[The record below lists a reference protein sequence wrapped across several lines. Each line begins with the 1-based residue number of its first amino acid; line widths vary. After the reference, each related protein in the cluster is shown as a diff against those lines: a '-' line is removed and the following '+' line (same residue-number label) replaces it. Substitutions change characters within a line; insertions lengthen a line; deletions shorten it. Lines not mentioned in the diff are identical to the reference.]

1 MTIFEYKNEYILQ
14 REIGGSNV
22 ERFKELMNTIAWN
35 LITQTLNPNESYSIF
50 IEKFIKIYDQAFPLQ
65 KIKIKGKSLVSPW
78 ITKGIRKSSRKK
90 QRLYEK
96 FLKHKTTKTLETYK
110 NYKNLFEKI
119 KKSSKKHY
127 YQNKLEKCKN
137 NLKTT
142 WKTMKEI
149 IRKSKVFHQN
159 LPNN

>member
-65 KIKIKGKSLVSPW
+65 KNQNKREESSQYLDYKGDLKIK
-78 ITKGIRKSSRKK
+78 
-90 QRLYEK
+90 EK
-96 FLKHKTTKTLETYK
+96 TAPL
-110 NYKNLFEKI
+110 
-119 KKSSKKHY
+119 
-127 YQNKLEKCKN
+127 
-137 NLKTT
+137 
-142 WKTMKEI
+142 
-149 IRKSKVFHQN
+149 
-159 LPNN
+159 